1 MQLIDALSPFSLYLK
16 ARYSINQD
24 KIICI
29 FHLKNQKVC
38 GLFVYLKLFHIA
50 FAYNNL
56 CIHIYYFSL
65 HASHLHNN
73 EIAKNMGAISLSPK
87 YCNFHSTNTHFPPV
101 FFHLISTTTLLSKTQ
116 LTERETNK
124 RSKSHFLLCP
134 FSWGKIYF
142 LIFYVISL
150 SNYFFSKTPVKFY
163 SYFKYS
169 PFKG

>member
-1 MQLIDALSPFSLYLK
+1 MQLIDTLSPFSLYLK

-24 KIICI
+24 EIIHI

-38 GLFVYLKLFHIA
+38 SLFVYLKLFHIA

-56 CIHIYYFSL
+56 CIHTCYFSP
-65 HASHLHNN
+65 HASYLHNN
-73 EIAKNMGAISLSPK
+73 ETAKNMGAISLSPK

-101 FFHLISTTTLLSKTQ
+101 FFHLISTALLLSKIQ

-134 FSWGKIYF
+134 LSWGKQNSIF
-142 LIFYVISL
+142 LYSISFL
-150 SNYFFSKTPVKFY
+150 
-163 SYFKYS
+163 
-169 PFKG
+169 